1 MRQKVAALIVRLR
14 IPLMILMLI
23 LAVLCGT
30 TIRSVKVNY
39 DLISYLDDDTAAMR
53 GLAIMNSEFSG
64 VSGISVALKNG
75 TEEDAQQTAS
85 WIAALDGVM
94 LANHDA
100 ESGVKEHDGGTYRL
114 IRVIAN
120 ADNSDAVYDA
130 IEAQLADTPHLISG
144 GPKDNRL
151 LQQNIGREMPIVM
164 LISCIIVLAVLL
176 AMSRSWLEPFIF
188 FLIIAVSILLNMGTN
203 WIFPSISF
211 VTFAVAAILQLA
223 LAMDYSIM
231 LINAFERLRAQ
242 GLAPR
247 EAMTQALA
255 DSFMPIASS
264 ALTTVAGM
272 LALVFMSFTIGFD
285 IGVVLAKGIVLS
297 MLTVF
302 LLMPGVLVACS
313 PLLDKTA
320 HKPLHISGKLIT
332 HGARGVVP
340 VLLIVLIVAGTILQ
354 FGNTYTYTVRDM
366 DADSQLVSELFGQNN
381 QIVLLFPT
389 DTTDEGYQR
398 QRDMLTEMQAIAF
411 DSKPIVNSV
420 QAMVTTGAQALEYY
434 DVPKAAQLLGYSE
447 QQVQMV
453 FNQLGVTDNIRA
465 DALIERLIPLA
476 KRFSMLVPKAAME
489 QLNQAE
495 TLLNTANSTFNG
507 AHYARALLSLNLAIS
522 SPYAHD
528 ALQQIETILYK
539 YYGEDGALSGMLVAM
554 DDIAIS
560 FTGDM
565 TRVSLITIGL
575 VFLIV
580 MISFRSLIIP
590 AMLVCLIQGAVYIN
604 MAFSGLVDGSV
615 FFMCYLICVAL
626 QMGATIDYGILL
638 TSHYRRCRS
647 ALPPREAV
655 AQAMQMSLQ
664 TILTSGLALITA
676 GFAVGKIST
685 VFYISSI
692 GTMLARG
699 AVVSV
704 LLILFLL
711 PQLLIWLDR
720 WMIKKILKRRNFL
733 RNRPFNKW
741 RAKKQPAITKR
752 RTLTMTAKI
761 VSILLALLTLISGT
775 AAASFDP
782 EADLQTQH
790 GYILEMLDDGSF
802 LLLNQD
808 NQTVQVNTDEN
819 TVTDLAEPLHAG
831 QYVVV
836 DYDGKLTR
844 SLPAQLYAQHIFGAT
859 LKGIVS
865 AVNEREVTLIE
876 DETQQ
881 EYIVHLPEDVELPT
895 DGEHIAVHFNG
906 VIAMSLPAQLSALAW
921 DVIPSEEMRAE

>member
-895 DGEHIAVHFNG
+895 EGEHIAVHFNG

-921 DVIPSEEMRAE
+921 DVIPDAEMRAE

>member
-64 VSGISVALKNG
+64 VSGMSVALKNG

-100 ESGVKEHDGGTYRL
+100 ETGVKEHDGGTYRL

-285 IGVVLAKGIVLS
+285 IGIVLAKGIVLS

-313 PLLDKTA
+313 PMLDKTA

-332 HGARGVVP
+332 RGARGVVP
-340 VLLIVLIVAGTILQ
+340 ILLIALIVAGTILQ

-398 QRDMLTEMQAIAF
+398 QRDMLAEMQAIAF
-411 DSKPIVNSV
+411 DGAPIVNSV

-465 DALIERLIPLA
+465 DALIERLISLA

-522 SPYAHD
+522 SPYTHD
-528 ALQQIETILYK
+528 AVQQIETILYK

-554 DDIAIS
+554 DDIATS

-580 MISFRSLIIP
+580 MISFRSLVIP

-604 MAFSGLVDGSV
+604 IAFSGLVDGSV

-638 TSHYRRCRS
+638 TSHYRECRS

-733 RNRPFNKW
+733 RNRPFNKC
-741 RAKKQPAITKR
+741 RAKNSPQ
-752 RTLTMTAKI
+752 
-761 VSILLALLTLISGT
+761 
-775 AAASFDP
+775 
-782 EADLQTQH
+782 
-790 GYILEMLDDGSF
+790 
-802 LLLNQD
+802 
-808 NQTVQVNTDEN
+808 
-819 TVTDLAEPLHAG
+819 
-831 QYVVV
+831 
-836 DYDGKLTR
+836 
-844 SLPAQLYAQHIFGAT
+844 
-859 LKGIVS
+859 
-865 AVNEREVTLIE
+865 
-876 DETQQ
+876 
-881 EYIVHLPEDVELPT
+881 
-895 DGEHIAVHFNG
+895 
-906 VIAMSLPAQLSALAW
+906 
-921 DVIPSEEMRAE
+921 

>member
-64 VSGISVALKNG
+64 VSGMSVALKNG

-100 ESGVKEHDGGTYRL
+100 ETGINEHDGGTYRL

-151 LQQNIGREMPIVM
+151 LQQSIGREMPIVM

-285 IGVVLAKGIVLS
+285 IGIVLAKGIVLS

-302 LLMPGVLVACS
+302 LLMPGVLGACS

-332 HGARGVVP
+332 RGARAVVP
-340 VLLIVLIVAGTILQ
+340 ILLIALIVAGTILQ

-398 QRDMLTEMQAIAF
+398 QRDMLAEMQAIAF
-411 DSKPIVNSV
+411 DGAPIVNSV

-434 DVPKAAQLLGYSE
+434 DVPKAARLLGCSE
-447 QQVQMV
+447 QQVQAV
-453 FNQLGVTDNIRA
+453 FNQLGVTGSIRA

-522 SPYAHD
+522 SSYAHD
-528 ALQQIETILYK
+528 AVQQIEAILYK
-539 YYGEDGALSGMLVAM
+539 YYGENGALSGMLVAM
-554 DDIAIS
+554 DDIATS

-580 MISFRSLIIP
+580 MISFRSLVIP

-638 TSHYRRCRS
+638 TSHYRECRS
-647 ALPPREAV
+647 TLPPREAV

-704 LLILFLL
+704 LLILLLL

-733 RNRPFNKW
+733 RSRPFNKC

-895 DGEHIAVHFNG
+895 EGEHIAVHFNG
-906 VIAMSLPAQLSALAW
+906 VIALSLPAQLSALAW
-921 DVIPSEEMRAE
+921 DVIPDAEMRAE

>member
-64 VSGISVALKNG
+64 VSGMSVALKNG

-100 ESGVKEHDGGTYRL
+100 ETGVKEHDGGTYRL

-164 LISCIIVLAVLL
+164 LVSCIIVLAVLL

-264 ALTTVAGM
+264 SLTSVAGM

-285 IGVVLAKGIVLS
+285 IGIVLAKGIVLS

-320 HKPLHISGKLIT
+320 HKPPHISGKLIT
-332 HGARGVVP
+332 RGARGVVP
-340 VLLIVLIVAGTILQ
+340 ILLIALIVAGTILQ

-398 QRDMLTEMQAIAF
+398 QRDMLAEMQAIAF
-411 DSKPIVNSV
+411 DGAPIVNSV

-522 SPYAHD
+522 SSYAHD
-528 ALQQIETILYK
+528 AVQQIETILYK

-554 DDIAIS
+554 DDIATS

-580 MISFRSLIIP
+580 MISFRSLVIP

-638 TSHYRRCRS
+638 TSHYRRCRNT
-647 ALPPREAV
+647 LPPREAV

-720 WMIKKILKRRNFL
+720 WMIKKNS
-733 RNRPFNKW
+733 
-741 RAKKQPAITKR
+741 KKAELSSEP
-752 RTLTMTAKI
+752 
-761 VSILLALLTLISGT
+761 S
-775 AAASFDP
+775 
-782 EADLQTQH
+782 
-790 GYILEMLDDGSF
+790 
-802 LLLNQD
+802 
-808 NQTVQVNTDEN
+808 VQ
-819 TVTDLAEPLHAG
+819 
-831 QYVVV
+831 
-836 DYDGKLTR
+836 
-844 SLPAQLYAQHIFGAT
+844 
-859 LKGIVS
+859 
-865 AVNEREVTLIE
+865 
-876 DETQQ
+876 
-881 EYIVHLPEDVELPT
+881 
-895 DGEHIAVHFNG
+895 
-906 VIAMSLPAQLSALAW
+906 
-921 DVIPSEEMRAE
+921 

>member
-64 VSGISVALKNG
+64 VSGMSVALKNG

-100 ESGVKEHDGGTYRL
+100 ETGVKEHDGDTYRL

-164 LISCIIVLAVLL
+164 LVSCIIVLAVLL

-211 VTFAVAAILQLA
+211 VAFAVAAILQLA

-247 EAMTQALA
+247 AAMTQALA

-285 IGVVLAKGIVLS
+285 IGIVLAKGIVLS

-313 PLLDKTA
+313 PMLDKTT

-332 HGARGVVP
+332 RGARGVVP
-340 VLLIVLIVAGTILQ
+340 ILLIALIVAGTILQ

-366 DADSQLVSELFGQNN
+366 DADSQLISELFGQNN

-398 QRDMLTEMQAIAF
+398 QRDMLAEMQAIAF
-411 DSKPIVNSV
+411 DGAPIVNSV

-465 DALIERLIPLA
+465 DALIERLISLA

-528 ALQQIETILYK
+528 AVQQIETILYK

-554 DDIAIS
+554 DDIATS

-580 MISFRSLIIP
+580 MISFRSLVIP

-733 RNRPFNKW
+733 RNRPFNKC
-741 RAKKQPAITKR
+741 RTKKQPAITKR

-782 EADLQTQH
+782 ETDLQTQH

-819 TVTDLAEPLHAG
+819 TVTDLAEPLHIG

-895 DGEHIAVHFNG
+895 EGEHIAVHFNG
-906 VIAMSLPAQLSALAW
+906 VIALSLPAQLSALAW
-921 DVIPSEEMRAE
+921 DVIPDAEMRAE

>member
-164 LISCIIVLAVLL
+164 LVSCIIVLAVLL

-285 IGVVLAKGIVLS
+285 IGIVLAKGIVLS

-313 PLLDKTA
+313 PMLDKTA

-332 HGARGVVP
+332 RGARGVVP
-340 VLLIVLIVAGTILQ
+340 ILLIALIVAGTILQ

-389 DTTDEGYQR
+389 DTTDKGYQR
-398 QRDMLTEMQAIAF
+398 QRDMLAEMQAIAF
-411 DSKPIVNSV
+411 DGAPIVNSV

-528 ALQQIETILYK
+528 AVQQIETILYK

-554 DDIAIS
+554 DDIATS

-580 MISFRSLIIP
+580 MISFRSLVIP

-638 TSHYRRCRS
+638 TSHYRECRNT
-647 ALPPREAV
+647 LPPREAV
-655 AQAMQMSLQ
+655 AQALQMSLQ

-733 RNRPFNKW
+733 RNRPFNKC
-741 RAKKQPAITKR
+741 RAKNSPQ
-752 RTLTMTAKI
+752 
-761 VSILLALLTLISGT
+761 
-775 AAASFDP
+775 
-782 EADLQTQH
+782 
-790 GYILEMLDDGSF
+790 
-802 LLLNQD
+802 
-808 NQTVQVNTDEN
+808 
-819 TVTDLAEPLHAG
+819 
-831 QYVVV
+831 
-836 DYDGKLTR
+836 
-844 SLPAQLYAQHIFGAT
+844 
-859 LKGIVS
+859 
-865 AVNEREVTLIE
+865 
-876 DETQQ
+876 
-881 EYIVHLPEDVELPT
+881 
-895 DGEHIAVHFNG
+895 
-906 VIAMSLPAQLSALAW
+906 
-921 DVIPSEEMRAE
+921 

>member
-64 VSGISVALKNG
+64 VSGMSVALKNG

-100 ESGVKEHDGGTYRL
+100 ETGVKEHDGGTYRL

-164 LISCIIVLAVLL
+164 LVSCIIVLAVLL

-285 IGVVLAKGIVLS
+285 IGIVLAKGIVLS

-313 PLLDKTA
+313 PMLDKTT

-332 HGARGVVP
+332 RGARGVVP
-340 VLLIVLIVAGTILQ
+340 ILLIALIVAGTILQ
-354 FGNTYTYTVRDM
+354 FGNTYTVRDM

-398 QRDMLTEMQAIAF
+398 QRDMLAEMQAIAF
-411 DSKPIVNSV
+411 DGAPIVNSV

-453 FNQLGVTDNIRA
+453 FNQLGVTDSIRA
-465 DALIERLIPLA
+465 DALIERLISLA

-528 ALQQIETILYK
+528 AVQQIEAILYK

-554 DDIAIS
+554 DDIATS

-580 MISFRSLIIP
+580 MISFRSLVIP

-720 WMIKKILKRRNFL
+720 WMIKKKS
-733 RNRPFNKW
+733 
-741 RAKKQPAITKR
+741 KKAELSSEP
-752 RTLTMTAKI
+752 
-761 VSILLALLTLISGT
+761 S
-775 AAASFDP
+775 
-782 EADLQTQH
+782 
-790 GYILEMLDDGSF
+790 
-802 LLLNQD
+802 
-808 NQTVQVNTDEN
+808 VQ
-819 TVTDLAEPLHAG
+819 
-831 QYVVV
+831 
-836 DYDGKLTR
+836 
-844 SLPAQLYAQHIFGAT
+844 
-859 LKGIVS
+859 
-865 AVNEREVTLIE
+865 
-876 DETQQ
+876 
-881 EYIVHLPEDVELPT
+881 
-895 DGEHIAVHFNG
+895 
-906 VIAMSLPAQLSALAW
+906 
-921 DVIPSEEMRAE
+921 

>member
-64 VSGISVALKNG
+64 VSGMSVALKNG

-100 ESGVKEHDGGTYRL
+100 ETGVKEHDGGTYRL

-285 IGVVLAKGIVLS
+285 IGIVLAKGIVLS

-332 HGARGVVP
+332 RGARGVVP
-340 VLLIVLIVAGTILQ
+340 ILLIALIVAGTILQ

-389 DTTDEGYQR
+389 DTTDKGYQR
-398 QRDMLTEMQAIAF
+398 QRDMLAEMQAIAF
-411 DSKPIVNSV
+411 DGAPIVNSV

-528 ALQQIETILYK
+528 AVQQIETILYK

-554 DDIAIS
+554 DDIATS

-580 MISFRSLIIP
+580 MISFRSLVIP

-638 TSHYRRCRS
+638 TSHYRECRNT
-647 ALPPREAV
+647 LPPREAV
-655 AQAMQMSLQ
+655 AQALQMSLQ

-733 RNRPFNKW
+733 RNRPFNKC
-741 RAKKQPAITKR
+741 RAKNSPQ
-752 RTLTMTAKI
+752 
-761 VSILLALLTLISGT
+761 
-775 AAASFDP
+775 
-782 EADLQTQH
+782 
-790 GYILEMLDDGSF
+790 
-802 LLLNQD
+802 
-808 NQTVQVNTDEN
+808 
-819 TVTDLAEPLHAG
+819 
-831 QYVVV
+831 
-836 DYDGKLTR
+836 
-844 SLPAQLYAQHIFGAT
+844 
-859 LKGIVS
+859 
-865 AVNEREVTLIE
+865 
-876 DETQQ
+876 
-881 EYIVHLPEDVELPT
+881 
-895 DGEHIAVHFNG
+895 
-906 VIAMSLPAQLSALAW
+906 
-921 DVIPSEEMRAE
+921 

>member
-64 VSGISVALKNG
+64 VSGMSVALKNG

-100 ESGVKEHDGGTYRL
+100 ETGVKEHDGDTYRL

-164 LISCIIVLAVLL
+164 LVSCIIVLAVLL

-242 GLAPR
+242 
-247 EAMTQALA
+247 
-255 DSFMPIASS
+255 
-264 ALTTVAGM
+264 
-272 LALVFMSFTIGFD
+272 LVFMSFTIGFD
-285 IGVVLAKGIVLS
+285 IGIVLAKGIVLS

-302 LLMPGVLVACS
+302 LLMPGVLVTCS
-313 PLLDKTA
+313 PMLDKTA

-332 HGARGVVP
+332 SGARGVVP
-340 VLLIVLIVAGTILQ
+340 ILLIALIVAGTILQ

-398 QRDMLTEMQAIAF
+398 QRDMLAEMQAIAF
-411 DSKPIVNSV
+411 DGAPIVNSV

-528 ALQQIETILYK
+528 AVQQIEAILYK

-554 DDIAIS
+554 DDIATS

-604 MAFSGLVDGSV
+604 MASSGLVDGSV

-720 WMIKKILKRRNFL
+720 WMIKKNS
-733 RNRPFNKW
+733 
-741 RAKKQPAITKR
+741 KKAELFSEP
-752 RTLTMTAKI
+752 
-761 VSILLALLTLISGT
+761 S
-775 AAASFDP
+775 
-782 EADLQTQH
+782 
-790 GYILEMLDDGSF
+790 
-802 LLLNQD
+802 
-808 NQTVQVNTDEN
+808 VQ
-819 TVTDLAEPLHAG
+819 
-831 QYVVV
+831 
-836 DYDGKLTR
+836 
-844 SLPAQLYAQHIFGAT
+844 
-859 LKGIVS
+859 
-865 AVNEREVTLIE
+865 
-876 DETQQ
+876 
-881 EYIVHLPEDVELPT
+881 
-895 DGEHIAVHFNG
+895 
-906 VIAMSLPAQLSALAW
+906 
-921 DVIPSEEMRAE
+921 

>member
-64 VSGISVALKNG
+64 VSGMSVALKNG

-100 ESGVKEHDGGTYRL
+100 ETGVKEHDGDTYRL

-164 LISCIIVLAVLL
+164 LVSCIIVLAVLL

-285 IGVVLAKGIVLS
+285 IGIVLAKGIVLS

-313 PLLDKTA
+313 PMLDKTT

-332 HGARGVVP
+332 RGARGVVP
-340 VLLIVLIVAGTILQ
+340 ILLIALIVAGTILQ

-398 QRDMLTEMQAIAF
+398 QRDMLAEMQAIAF
-411 DSKPIVNSV
+411 DGAPIVNSV

-453 FNQLGVTDNIRA
+453 FNQLGVTDSIRA
-465 DALIERLIPLA
+465 DALIERLISLA

-528 ALQQIETILYK
+528 AVQQIEAILYK

-554 DDIAIS
+554 DDIATS

-565 TRVSLITIGL
+565 ARVSLITIGL

-580 MISFRSLIIP
+580 MISFRSLVIP

-733 RNRPFNKW
+733 RNRPFNKC

-782 EADLQTQH
+782 ETDLQTQH

-895 DGEHIAVHFNG
+895 EGEHIAVHFNG
-906 VIAMSLPAQLSALAW
+906 VIALSLPAQLSALAW
-921 DVIPSEEMRAE
+921 DVIPDAEMRAE

>member
-64 VSGISVALKNG
+64 VSGMSVALKNG

-100 ESGVKEHDGGTYRL
+100 ETGVKEHDGDTYRL

-164 LISCIIVLAVLL
+164 LVSCIIVLAVLL

-285 IGVVLAKGIVLS
+285 IGIVLAKGIVLS

-313 PLLDKTA
+313 PMLDKTT

-332 HGARGVVP
+332 RGARGVVP
-340 VLLIVLIVAGTILQ
+340 ILLIALIVAGTILQ

-398 QRDMLTEMQAIAF
+398 QRDMLAEMQAIAF
-411 DSKPIVNSV
+411 DGAPIVNSV

-453 FNQLGVTDNIRA
+453 FNQLGVTDSIRA
-465 DALIERLIPLA
+465 DALIERLISLA

-522 SPYAHD
+522 SPHAHD
-528 ALQQIETILYK
+528 AVQQIETILYK

-554 DDIAIS
+554 DDIATS

-565 TRVSLITIGL
+565 ARVSLITIGL

-580 MISFRSLIIP
+580 MISFRSLVIP

-733 RNRPFNKW
+733 RNRPFNKC

-782 EADLQTQH
+782 ETDLQTQH

-895 DGEHIAVHFNG
+895 EGEHIAVHFNG
-906 VIAMSLPAQLSALAW
+906 VIALSLPAQLSALAW
-921 DVIPSEEMRAE
+921 DVIPDAEMRAE

>member
-64 VSGISVALKNG
+64 VSGMSVALKNG

-100 ESGVKEHDGGTYRL
+100 ETGVKEHDGDTYRL

-164 LISCIIVLAVLL
+164 LVSCIIVLAVLL

-285 IGVVLAKGIVLS
+285 IGIVLAKGIVLS

-332 HGARGVVP
+332 RGARGVVP
-340 VLLIVLIVAGTILQ
+340 ILLIALIVAGTILQ

-398 QRDMLTEMQAIAF
+398 QRDMLAEMQAIAF
-411 DSKPIVNSV
+411 DGAPIVNSV

-465 DALIERLIPLA
+465 DALIERLISLA

-528 ALQQIETILYK
+528 AVQQIETILYK

-554 DDIAIS
+554 DDIATS

-565 TRVSLITIGL
+565 ARVSLITIGL

-580 MISFRSLIIP
+580 MISFRSLVIP

-733 RNRPFNKW
+733 RNRPFNKC

-782 EADLQTQH
+782 ETDLQTQH

-895 DGEHIAVHFNG
+895 EGEHIAVHFNG
-906 VIAMSLPAQLSALAW
+906 VIALSLPAQLSALAW
-921 DVIPSEEMRAE
+921 DVIPDAEMRAE

>member
-1 MRQKVAALIVRLR
+1 MRQKVATLIVRLR

-64 VSGISVALKNG
+64 VSGMSVALKNG

-100 ESGVKEHDGGTYRL
+100 ETGVKEHDGGTYRL

-164 LISCIIVLAVLL
+164 LVSCIIVLAVLL

-285 IGVVLAKGIVLS
+285 IGIVLAKGIVLS

-332 HGARGVVP
+332 RGARGVVP
-340 VLLIVLIVAGTILQ
+340 ILLIALIVAGTILQ

-398 QRDMLTEMQAIAF
+398 QRDMLAEMQAIAF
-411 DSKPIVNSV
+411 DGAPIVNSV

-447 QQVQMV
+447 QQVQML

-522 SPYAHD
+522 SSYAHD
-528 ALQQIETILYK
+528 AVQQIEAILYK
-539 YYGEDGALSGMLVAM
+539 YYGENGALSGMLVAM
-554 DDIAIS
+554 DDIATS

-580 MISFRSLIIP
+580 MISFRSLVIP

-638 TSHYRRCRS
+638 TSHYRECRS
-647 ALPPREAV
+647 TLPPREAV

-704 LLILFLL
+704 LLILLLL

-733 RNRPFNKW
+733 RSRPFNKC

-895 DGEHIAVHFNG
+895 EGEHIAVHFNG
-906 VIAMSLPAQLSALAW
+906 VIALSLPAQLSALAW
-921 DVIPSEEMRAE
+921 DVIPDAEMRAE

>member
-64 VSGISVALKNG
+64 VSGMSVALKNG

-100 ESGVKEHDGGTYRL
+100 ETGVKEHDGGTYRL

-285 IGVVLAKGIVLS
+285 IGIVLAKGIVLS

-313 PLLDKTA
+313 PMLDKTA

-332 HGARGVVP
+332 RGARGVVP
-340 VLLIVLIVAGTILQ
+340 ILLIALIVAGTILQ

-398 QRDMLTEMQAIAF
+398 QRDMLAEMQAIAF
-411 DSKPIVNSV
+411 DGAPIVNSV

-465 DALIERLIPLA
+465 DALIERLISLA

-522 SPYAHD
+522 SPYTHD
-528 ALQQIETILYK
+528 AVQQIETILYK

-554 DDIAIS
+554 DDIATS

-580 MISFRSLIIP
+580 MISFRSLVIP

-604 MAFSGLVDGSV
+604 IAFSGLVDGSV

-638 TSHYRRCRS
+638 TSHYRECRNT
-647 ALPPREAV
+647 LPPREAV

-733 RNRPFNKW
+733 RNRPFNKC
-741 RAKKQPAITKR
+741 RAKNN
-752 RTLTMTAKI
+752 
-761 VSILLALLTLISGT
+761 
-775 AAASFDP
+775 
-782 EADLQTQH
+782 LQ
-790 GYILEMLDDGSF
+790 
-802 LLLNQD
+802 
-808 NQTVQVNTDEN
+808 
-819 TVTDLAEPLHAG
+819 
-831 QYVVV
+831 
-836 DYDGKLTR
+836 
-844 SLPAQLYAQHIFGAT
+844 
-859 LKGIVS
+859 
-865 AVNEREVTLIE
+865 
-876 DETQQ
+876 
-881 EYIVHLPEDVELPT
+881 
-895 DGEHIAVHFNG
+895 
-906 VIAMSLPAQLSALAW
+906 
-921 DVIPSEEMRAE
+921 

>member
-64 VSGISVALKNG
+64 VSGMSVALKNG

-100 ESGVKEHDGGTYRL
+100 ETGVKEHDGGTYRL

-638 TSHYRRCRS
+638 TNHYRRCRS

-733 RNRPFNKW
+733 RNRPFNKC

-782 EADLQTQH
+782 ETDLQTQH

-819 TVTDLAEPLHAG
+819 TVTDLAEPLHIG

-906 VIAMSLPAQLSALAW
+906 VIALSLPAQLSALAW

>member
-64 VSGISVALKNG
+64 VSGMSVALKNG

-100 ESGVKEHDGGTYRL
+100 ETGVKEHDGGTYRL

-164 LISCIIVLAVLL
+164 LVSCIIVLAVLL

-264 ALTTVAGM
+264 SLTSVAGM

-285 IGVVLAKGIVLS
+285 IGIVLAKGIVLS

-313 PLLDKTA
+313 PLLDKT
-320 HKPLHISGKLIT
+320 PHISGKLIT
-332 HGARGVVP
+332 RGARGVVP
-340 VLLIVLIVAGTILQ
+340 ILLIALIVAGTILQ

-398 QRDMLTEMQAIAF
+398 QRDMLAEMQAIAF
-411 DSKPIVNSV
+411 DGAPIVNSV

-522 SPYAHD
+522 SSYAHD
-528 ALQQIETILYK
+528 AVQQIETILYK

-554 DDIAIS
+554 DDIATS

-638 TSHYRRCRS
+638 TSHYRRCRNT
-647 ALPPREAV
+647 LPPREAV

-733 RNRPFNKW
+733 RNRPFNKC
-741 RAKKQPAITKR
+741 RAKNNPQ
-752 RTLTMTAKI
+752 
-761 VSILLALLTLISGT
+761 
-775 AAASFDP
+775 
-782 EADLQTQH
+782 
-790 GYILEMLDDGSF
+790 
-802 LLLNQD
+802 
-808 NQTVQVNTDEN
+808 
-819 TVTDLAEPLHAG
+819 
-831 QYVVV
+831 
-836 DYDGKLTR
+836 
-844 SLPAQLYAQHIFGAT
+844 
-859 LKGIVS
+859 
-865 AVNEREVTLIE
+865 
-876 DETQQ
+876 
-881 EYIVHLPEDVELPT
+881 
-895 DGEHIAVHFNG
+895 
-906 VIAMSLPAQLSALAW
+906 
-921 DVIPSEEMRAE
+921 

>member
-1 MRQKVAALIVRLR
+1 MRQKVATLIVRLR

-53 GLAIMNSEFSG
+53 GLAIMSSEFSG
-64 VSGISVALKNG
+64 VSGMSVALKNS

-85 WIAALDGVM
+85 WIATLDGVM

-100 ESGVKEHDGGTYRL
+100 ETGVKEHDGGTYRL

-164 LISCIIVLAVLL
+164 LVSCIIVLAVLL

-285 IGVVLAKGIVLS
+285 IGIVLAKGIVLS

-313 PLLDKTA
+313 PMLDKTT

-332 HGARGVVP
+332 RGARGVVP
-340 VLLIVLIVAGTILQ
+340 ILLIALIVAGTILQ

-398 QRDMLTEMQAIAF
+398 QRDMLAEMQAIAF
-411 DSKPIVNSV
+411 DGAPIVNSV

-453 FNQLGVTDNIRA
+453 FNQLGVTDSIRA

-528 ALQQIETILYK
+528 AVQQIEAILYK

-554 DDIAIS
+554 DDIATS

-580 MISFRSLIIP
+580 MISFRSLVIP

-733 RNRPFNKW
+733 RNRPFNKC
-741 RAKKQPAITKR
+741 RTKKQPAITKR

-782 EADLQTQH
+782 ETDLQTQH

-819 TVTDLAEPLHAG
+819 TVTDLAEPLHIG

-895 DGEHIAVHFNG
+895 EGEHIAVHFNG
-906 VIAMSLPAQLSALAW
+906 VIALSLPAQLSALAW
-921 DVIPSEEMRAE
+921 DVIPDAEMRAE

>member
-64 VSGISVALKNG
+64 VSGMSVALKNG

-100 ESGVKEHDGGTYRL
+100 ETGVKEHDGDTYRL

-120 ADNSDAVYDA
+120 ADNSDAVYDV

-164 LISCIIVLAVLL
+164 LVSCIIVLAVLL

-285 IGVVLAKGIVLS
+285 IGIVLAKGIVLS

-313 PLLDKTA
+313 PMLDKTT

-332 HGARGVVP
+332 RGARGVVP
-340 VLLIVLIVAGTILQ
+340 ILLIALIVAGTILQ

-389 DTTDEGYQR
+389 DTTDKGYQR
-398 QRDMLTEMQAIAF
+398 QRDMLAEMQAIAF
-411 DSKPIVNSV
+411 DGAPIVNSV

-528 ALQQIETILYK
+528 AVQQIETILYK

-554 DDIAIS
+554 DDIATS

-638 TSHYRRCRS
+638 TSHYRECRNT
-647 ALPPREAV
+647 LPPREAV

-720 WMIKKILKRRNFL
+720 WMIKKNS
-733 RNRPFNKW
+733 
-741 RAKKQPAITKR
+741 KKAELSSEP
-752 RTLTMTAKI
+752 
-761 VSILLALLTLISGT
+761 S
-775 AAASFDP
+775 
-782 EADLQTQH
+782 
-790 GYILEMLDDGSF
+790 
-802 LLLNQD
+802 
-808 NQTVQVNTDEN
+808 VQ
-819 TVTDLAEPLHAG
+819 
-831 QYVVV
+831 
-836 DYDGKLTR
+836 
-844 SLPAQLYAQHIFGAT
+844 
-859 LKGIVS
+859 
-865 AVNEREVTLIE
+865 
-876 DETQQ
+876 
-881 EYIVHLPEDVELPT
+881 
-895 DGEHIAVHFNG
+895 
-906 VIAMSLPAQLSALAW
+906 
-921 DVIPSEEMRAE
+921 

>member
-1 MRQKVAALIVRLR
+1 MFYSRVYISSKHQYLRRNNGKVFIFHRFYAIMKCIFDERETFRMRQKAAALIVRLR
-14 IPLMILMLI
+14 IPLMILMPI

-64 VSGISVALKNG
+64 VSGMSVALKNG
-75 TEEDAQQTAS
+75 SEEDAQQTAS
-85 WIAALDGVM
+85 SIAALDGVM

-100 ESGVKEHDGGTYRL
+100 GTGVKEHDGDTYRL

-120 ADNSDAVYDA
+120 EDSSDAVYDA

-164 LISCIIVLAVLL
+164 LVSCVIVLAVLL

-302 LLMPGVLVACS
+302 LLMPSVLVACS

-320 HKPLHISGKLIT
+320 HKPLHISGRLIT
-332 HGARGVVP
+332 RGARGVVP
-340 VLLIVLIVAGTILQ
+340 VLLIALIVAGTILQ

-398 QRDMLTEMQAIAF
+398 QRDMLAEMQAIAF
-411 DSKPIVNSV
+411 DGKPIVNSV

-434 DVPKAAQLLGYSE
+434 DVPKAARLLGYSE

-453 FNQLGVTDNIRA
+453 FNQLGVTDSIRA

-528 ALQQIETILYK
+528 AVQQIETILHK
-539 YYGEDGALSGMLVAM
+539 YYGQDGALSGMLVAM
-554 DDIAIS
+554 DDIATS

-580 MISFRSLIIP
+580 MISFRSLVIP

-638 TSHYRRCRS
+638 TSHYRECRS
-647 ALPPREAV
+647 TLPPREAV

-720 WMIKKILKRRNFL
+720 WIVKKNS
-733 RNRPFNKW
+733 
-741 RAKKQPAITKR
+741 KKAELSP
-752 RTLTMTAKI
+752 
-761 VSILLALLTLISGT
+761 
-775 AAASFDP
+775 DP
-782 EADLQTQH
+782 
-790 GYILEMLDDGSF
+790 S
-802 LLLNQD
+802 
-808 NQTVQVNTDEN
+808 VQ
-819 TVTDLAEPLHAG
+819 
-831 QYVVV
+831 
-836 DYDGKLTR
+836 
-844 SLPAQLYAQHIFGAT
+844 
-859 LKGIVS
+859 
-865 AVNEREVTLIE
+865 
-876 DETQQ
+876 
-881 EYIVHLPEDVELPT
+881 
-895 DGEHIAVHFNG
+895 
-906 VIAMSLPAQLSALAW
+906 
-921 DVIPSEEMRAE
+921 

>member
-64 VSGISVALKNG
+64 VSGMSVALKNG

-100 ESGVKEHDGGTYRL
+100 ETGVKEHDGGTYRL

-164 LISCIIVLAVLL
+164 LVSCIIVLAVLL

-285 IGVVLAKGIVLS
+285 IGIVLAKGIVLS

-320 HKPLHISGKLIT
+320 HKPLHISGTLIT
-332 HGARGVVP
+332 RGARGVVP
-340 VLLIVLIVAGTILQ
+340 ILLIALIVAGTILQ

-398 QRDMLTEMQAIAF
+398 QRDMLAEMQAIAF
-411 DSKPIVNSV
+411 DGAPIVNSV

-465 DALIERLIPLA
+465 DALIERLISLA

-528 ALQQIETILYK
+528 AVQQIETILYK

-554 DDIAIS
+554 DDIATS

-580 MISFRSLIIP
+580 MISFRSLVIP

-647 ALPPREAV
+647 ALPPHEAV

-733 RNRPFNKW
+733 RNRPFNKC
-741 RAKKQPAITKR
+741 RAKNNPQ
-752 RTLTMTAKI
+752 
-761 VSILLALLTLISGT
+761 
-775 AAASFDP
+775 
-782 EADLQTQH
+782 
-790 GYILEMLDDGSF
+790 
-802 LLLNQD
+802 
-808 NQTVQVNTDEN
+808 
-819 TVTDLAEPLHAG
+819 
-831 QYVVV
+831 
-836 DYDGKLTR
+836 
-844 SLPAQLYAQHIFGAT
+844 
-859 LKGIVS
+859 
-865 AVNEREVTLIE
+865 
-876 DETQQ
+876 
-881 EYIVHLPEDVELPT
+881 
-895 DGEHIAVHFNG
+895 
-906 VIAMSLPAQLSALAW
+906 
-921 DVIPSEEMRAE
+921 

>member
-64 VSGISVALKNG
+64 VSGMSVALKNG

-100 ESGVKEHDGGTYRL
+100 ETGVKEHDGDTYRL

-120 ADNSDAVYDA
+120 ADNSDAVYDV

-151 LQQNIGREMPIVM
+151 LQQNIGHEMPIVM
-164 LISCIIVLAVLL
+164 LVSCIIVLAVLL

-285 IGVVLAKGIVLS
+285 IGIVLAKGIVLS

-313 PLLDKTA
+313 PMLDKTT

-332 HGARGVVP
+332 RGARGVVP
-340 VLLIVLIVAGTILQ
+340 ILLIALIVAGTILQ

-389 DTTDEGYQR
+389 DTTDKGYQR
-398 QRDMLTEMQAIAF
+398 QRDMLAEMQAIAF
-411 DSKPIVNSV
+411 DGAPIVNSV

-522 SPYAHD
+522 SPHAHD
-528 ALQQIETILYK
+528 AVQQIETILYK

-554 DDIAIS
+554 DDIATS

-580 MISFRSLIIP
+580 MISFRSLVIP

-720 WMIKKILKRRNFL
+720 WMIKKNS
-733 RNRPFNKW
+733 
-741 RAKKQPAITKR
+741 KKAELSSEP
-752 RTLTMTAKI
+752 
-761 VSILLALLTLISGT
+761 S
-775 AAASFDP
+775 
-782 EADLQTQH
+782 
-790 GYILEMLDDGSF
+790 
-802 LLLNQD
+802 
-808 NQTVQVNTDEN
+808 VQ
-819 TVTDLAEPLHAG
+819 
-831 QYVVV
+831 
-836 DYDGKLTR
+836 
-844 SLPAQLYAQHIFGAT
+844 
-859 LKGIVS
+859 
-865 AVNEREVTLIE
+865 
-876 DETQQ
+876 
-881 EYIVHLPEDVELPT
+881 
-895 DGEHIAVHFNG
+895 
-906 VIAMSLPAQLSALAW
+906 
-921 DVIPSEEMRAE
+921 

>member
-1 MRQKVAALIVRLR
+1 
-14 IPLMILMLI
+14 
-23 LAVLCGT
+23 
-30 TIRSVKVNY
+30 
-39 DLISYLDDDTAAMR
+39 
-53 GLAIMNSEFSG
+53 
-64 VSGISVALKNG
+64 
-75 TEEDAQQTAS
+75 
-85 WIAALDGVM
+85 
-94 LANHDA
+94 
-100 ESGVKEHDGGTYRL
+100 
-114 IRVIAN
+114 
-120 ADNSDAVYDA
+120 
-130 IEAQLADTPHLISG
+130 
-144 GPKDNRL
+144 
-151 LQQNIGREMPIVM
+151 
-164 LISCIIVLAVLL
+164 
-176 AMSRSWLEPFIF
+176 
-188 FLIIAVSILLNMGTN
+188 MGTN

-264 ALTTVAGM
+264 ALTSVAGM

-285 IGVVLAKGIVLS
+285 IGIVLAKGIVLS

-320 HKPLHISGKLIT
+320 HKPPHISGKLIT
-332 HGARGVVP
+332 RGARGVVP
-340 VLLIVLIVAGTILQ
+340 ILLIALIVAGTILQ
-354 FGNTYTYTVRDM
+354 FGNTYTYTVLDM

-398 QRDMLTEMQAIAF
+398 QRDMLAEMQAIAF
-411 DSKPIVNSV
+411 DGAPIVNSV

-522 SPYAHD
+522 SSYAHD
-528 ALQQIETILYK
+528 AVQQIETILYK

-554 DDIAIS
+554 DDIATS

-580 MISFRSLIIP
+580 MISFRSLVIP

-638 TSHYRRCRS
+638 TSHYRRCRNT
-647 ALPPREAV
+647 LPPREAV

-720 WMIKKILKRRNFL
+720 WMIKKNS
-733 RNRPFNKW
+733 
-741 RAKKQPAITKR
+741 KKAELSSEP
-752 RTLTMTAKI
+752 
-761 VSILLALLTLISGT
+761 S
-775 AAASFDP
+775 
-782 EADLQTQH
+782 
-790 GYILEMLDDGSF
+790 
-802 LLLNQD
+802 
-808 NQTVQVNTDEN
+808 VQ
-819 TVTDLAEPLHAG
+819 
-831 QYVVV
+831 
-836 DYDGKLTR
+836 
-844 SLPAQLYAQHIFGAT
+844 
-859 LKGIVS
+859 
-865 AVNEREVTLIE
+865 
-876 DETQQ
+876 
-881 EYIVHLPEDVELPT
+881 
-895 DGEHIAVHFNG
+895 
-906 VIAMSLPAQLSALAW
+906 
-921 DVIPSEEMRAE
+921 

>member
-64 VSGISVALKNG
+64 VSGMSVALKNG

-100 ESGVKEHDGGTYRL
+100 ETGVKEHDGSTYRL

-164 LISCIIVLAVLL
+164 LVSCIIVLAVLL

-188 FLIIAVSILLNMGTN
+188 FLIIAISILLNMGTN

-285 IGVVLAKGIVLS
+285 IGIVLAKGIVLS

-302 LLMPGVLVACS
+302 LLMPGVLVSCS
-313 PLLDKTA
+313 PMLDKTT

-332 HGARGVVP
+332 RGARGVVP
-340 VLLIVLIVAGTILQ
+340 ILLIALIVAGTILQ

-389 DTTDEGYQR
+389 DTTDKGYQR
-398 QRDMLTEMQAIAF
+398 QRDMLAEMQAIAF
-411 DSKPIVNSV
+411 DGAPIVSSV

-465 DALIERLIPLA
+465 DALIERLISLA

-528 ALQQIETILYK
+528 AVQQIEAILYK

-554 DDIAIS
+554 DDIATS

-733 RNRPFNKW
+733 RNRPFNKC
-741 RAKKQPAITKR
+741 RAKNSPQ
-752 RTLTMTAKI
+752 
-761 VSILLALLTLISGT
+761 
-775 AAASFDP
+775 
-782 EADLQTQH
+782 
-790 GYILEMLDDGSF
+790 
-802 LLLNQD
+802 
-808 NQTVQVNTDEN
+808 
-819 TVTDLAEPLHAG
+819 
-831 QYVVV
+831 
-836 DYDGKLTR
+836 
-844 SLPAQLYAQHIFGAT
+844 
-859 LKGIVS
+859 
-865 AVNEREVTLIE
+865 
-876 DETQQ
+876 
-881 EYIVHLPEDVELPT
+881 
-895 DGEHIAVHFNG
+895 
-906 VIAMSLPAQLSALAW
+906 
-921 DVIPSEEMRAE
+921 

>member
-1 MRQKVAALIVRLR
+1 MRQKVATLIVRLR

-53 GLAIMNSEFSG
+53 GLAIMSSEFSG
-64 VSGISVALKNG
+64 VSGMSVALKNG

-100 ESGVKEHDGGTYRL
+100 ETGVKEHDGGTYRL

-164 LISCIIVLAVLL
+164 LVSCIIVLAVLL

-285 IGVVLAKGIVLS
+285 IGIVLAKGIVLS

-302 LLMPGVLVACS
+302 LLMPGVLVTCS
-313 PLLDKTA
+313 PLLDKAA
-320 HKPLHISGKLIT
+320 HNPLHISGKLIT
-332 HGARGVVP
+332 RGARGVVP
-340 VLLIVLIVAGTILQ
+340 ILLIALIVAGTILQ

-398 QRDMLTEMQAIAF
+398 QRDMLAEMQAIAF
-411 DSKPIVNSV
+411 DGAPIVNSV

-453 FNQLGVTDNIRA
+453 FNQLGVTDSIRA

-528 ALQQIETILYK
+528 AVQQIETILYK

-554 DDIAIS
+554 DDIATS

-580 MISFRSLIIP
+580 MISFRSLVIP

-720 WMIKKILKRRNFL
+720 WMIKKNS
-733 RNRPFNKW
+733 
-741 RAKKQPAITKR
+741 KKAELSSEP
-752 RTLTMTAKI
+752 
-761 VSILLALLTLISGT
+761 S
-775 AAASFDP
+775 
-782 EADLQTQH
+782 
-790 GYILEMLDDGSF
+790 
-802 LLLNQD
+802 
-808 NQTVQVNTDEN
+808 VQ
-819 TVTDLAEPLHAG
+819 
-831 QYVVV
+831 
-836 DYDGKLTR
+836 
-844 SLPAQLYAQHIFGAT
+844 
-859 LKGIVS
+859 
-865 AVNEREVTLIE
+865 
-876 DETQQ
+876 
-881 EYIVHLPEDVELPT
+881 
-895 DGEHIAVHFNG
+895 
-906 VIAMSLPAQLSALAW
+906 
-921 DVIPSEEMRAE
+921 

>member
-1 MRQKVAALIVRLR
+1 M
-14 IPLMILMLI
+14 
-23 LAVLCGT
+23 
-30 TIRSVKVNY
+30 
-39 DLISYLDDDTAAMR
+39 
-53 GLAIMNSEFSG
+53 
-64 VSGISVALKNG
+64 
-75 TEEDAQQTAS
+75 
-85 WIAALDGVM
+85 
-94 LANHDA
+94 
-100 ESGVKEHDGGTYRL
+100 
-114 IRVIAN
+114 
-120 ADNSDAVYDA
+120 
-130 IEAQLADTPHLISG
+130 
-144 GPKDNRL
+144 
-151 LQQNIGREMPIVM
+151 
-164 LISCIIVLAVLL
+164 
-176 AMSRSWLEPFIF
+176 
-188 FLIIAVSILLNMGTN
+188 
-203 WIFPSISF
+203 
-211 VTFAVAAILQLA
+211 
-223 LAMDYSIM
+223 
-231 LINAFERLRAQ
+231 
-242 GLAPR
+242 
-247 EAMTQALA
+247 
-255 DSFMPIASS
+255 
-264 ALTTVAGM
+264 
-272 LALVFMSFTIGFD
+272 
-285 IGVVLAKGIVLS
+285 
-297 MLTVF
+297 
-302 LLMPGVLVACS
+302 
-313 PLLDKTA
+313 
-320 HKPLHISGKLIT
+320 
-332 HGARGVVP
+332 
-340 VLLIVLIVAGTILQ
+340 
-354 FGNTYTYTVRDM
+354 
-366 DADSQLVSELFGQNN
+366 
-381 QIVLLFPT
+381 LLFPT

-528 ALQQIETILYK
+528 VVQQIEAILYK

-554 DDIAIS
+554 DDIATS

-580 MISFRSLIIP
+580 MISFRSLVIP

-638 TSHYRRCRS
+638 TSHYRECRNT
-647 ALPPREAV
+647 LPPREAV

-720 WMIKKILKRRNFL
+720 WMIKKNS
-733 RNRPFNKW
+733 
-741 RAKKQPAITKR
+741 KKAELSSEP
-752 RTLTMTAKI
+752 
-761 VSILLALLTLISGT
+761 S
-775 AAASFDP
+775 
-782 EADLQTQH
+782 
-790 GYILEMLDDGSF
+790 
-802 LLLNQD
+802 
-808 NQTVQVNTDEN
+808 VQ
-819 TVTDLAEPLHAG
+819 
-831 QYVVV
+831 
-836 DYDGKLTR
+836 
-844 SLPAQLYAQHIFGAT
+844 
-859 LKGIVS
+859 
-865 AVNEREVTLIE
+865 
-876 DETQQ
+876 
-881 EYIVHLPEDVELPT
+881 
-895 DGEHIAVHFNG
+895 
-906 VIAMSLPAQLSALAW
+906 
-921 DVIPSEEMRAE
+921 

>member
-64 VSGISVALKNG
+64 VSGMSVALKNG

-100 ESGVKEHDGGTYRL
+100 ETGVKEHDGGTYRL

-120 ADNSDAVYDA
+120 ADNSEAVYDA

-164 LISCIIVLAVLL
+164 LVSCIIVLAVLL

-264 ALTTVAGM
+264 ALTSVAGM

-285 IGVVLAKGIVLS
+285 IGIVLAKGIVLS

-320 HKPLHISGKLIT
+320 HKPPHISGKLIT
-332 HGARGVVP
+332 RGARGVVP
-340 VLLIVLIVAGTILQ
+340 ILLIALIVAGTILQ

-398 QRDMLTEMQAIAF
+398 QRDMLAEMQAIAF
-411 DSKPIVNSV
+411 DGAPIVNSV

-465 DALIERLIPLA
+465 DALIERLISLA

-528 ALQQIETILYK
+528 AVQQIEAILYK

-554 DDIAIS
+554 DDIATS

-638 TSHYRRCRS
+638 TSHYRRCRNT
-647 ALPPREAV
+647 LPPREAV

-733 RNRPFNKW
+733 RNRPFNKC
-741 RAKKQPAITKR
+741 RAKNNPQ
-752 RTLTMTAKI
+752 
-761 VSILLALLTLISGT
+761 
-775 AAASFDP
+775 
-782 EADLQTQH
+782 
-790 GYILEMLDDGSF
+790 
-802 LLLNQD
+802 
-808 NQTVQVNTDEN
+808 
-819 TVTDLAEPLHAG
+819 
-831 QYVVV
+831 
-836 DYDGKLTR
+836 
-844 SLPAQLYAQHIFGAT
+844 
-859 LKGIVS
+859 
-865 AVNEREVTLIE
+865 
-876 DETQQ
+876 
-881 EYIVHLPEDVELPT
+881 
-895 DGEHIAVHFNG
+895 
-906 VIAMSLPAQLSALAW
+906 
-921 DVIPSEEMRAE
+921 

>member
-64 VSGISVALKNG
+64 VSGMSVALKNG

-100 ESGVKEHDGGTYRL
+100 ETGVKEHDGGTYRL

-164 LISCIIVLAVLL
+164 LVSCIIVLAVLL

-264 ALTTVAGM
+264 ALTSVAGM

-285 IGVVLAKGIVLS
+285 IGIVLAKGIVLS

-320 HKPLHISGKLIT
+320 HKPPHISGKLIT
-332 HGARGVVP
+332 RGARGVVP
-340 VLLIVLIVAGTILQ
+340 ILLIALIVAGTILQ

-398 QRDMLTEMQAIAF
+398 QRDMLAEMQAIAF
-411 DSKPIVNSV
+411 DGAPIVNSV

-434 DVPKAAQLLGYSE
+434 DVPKAAQLLGHSE

-465 DALIERLIPLA
+465 DALIERLISLA

-528 ALQQIETILYK
+528 AVQQIEAILYK

-554 DDIAIS
+554 DDIATS

-638 TSHYRRCRS
+638 TSHYRRCRNT
-647 ALPPREAV
+647 LPPREAV

-733 RNRPFNKW
+733 RNRPFNKC
-741 RAKKQPAITKR
+741 RAKNNPQ
-752 RTLTMTAKI
+752 
-761 VSILLALLTLISGT
+761 
-775 AAASFDP
+775 
-782 EADLQTQH
+782 
-790 GYILEMLDDGSF
+790 
-802 LLLNQD
+802 
-808 NQTVQVNTDEN
+808 
-819 TVTDLAEPLHAG
+819 
-831 QYVVV
+831 
-836 DYDGKLTR
+836 
-844 SLPAQLYAQHIFGAT
+844 
-859 LKGIVS
+859 
-865 AVNEREVTLIE
+865 
-876 DETQQ
+876 
-881 EYIVHLPEDVELPT
+881 
-895 DGEHIAVHFNG
+895 
-906 VIAMSLPAQLSALAW
+906 
-921 DVIPSEEMRAE
+921 

>member
-1 MRQKVAALIVRLR
+1 
-14 IPLMILMLI
+14 
-23 LAVLCGT
+23 
-30 TIRSVKVNY
+30 
-39 DLISYLDDDTAAMR
+39 
-53 GLAIMNSEFSG
+53 
-64 VSGISVALKNG
+64 
-75 TEEDAQQTAS
+75 
-85 WIAALDGVM
+85 
-94 LANHDA
+94 
-100 ESGVKEHDGGTYRL
+100 
-114 IRVIAN
+114 
-120 ADNSDAVYDA
+120 
-130 IEAQLADTPHLISG
+130 
-144 GPKDNRL
+144 
-151 LQQNIGREMPIVM
+151 
-164 LISCIIVLAVLL
+164 
-176 AMSRSWLEPFIF
+176 
-188 FLIIAVSILLNMGTN
+188 
-203 WIFPSISF
+203 
-211 VTFAVAAILQLA
+211 
-223 LAMDYSIM
+223 M
-231 LINAFERLRAQ
+231 LINAFESLRAQ

-264 ALTTVAGM
+264 ALTSVAGM

-285 IGVVLAKGIVLS
+285 IGIVLAKGIVLS

-320 HKPLHISGKLIT
+320 HKPPHISGKLIT
-332 HGARGVVP
+332 RGARGVVP
-340 VLLIVLIVAGTILQ
+340 ILLIALIVAGTILQ

-398 QRDMLTEMQAIAF
+398 QRDMLAEMQAIAF
-411 DSKPIVNSV
+411 DGAPIVNSV

-465 DALIERLIPLA
+465 DALIERLISLA

-528 ALQQIETILYK
+528 AVQQIEAILYK

-554 DDIAIS
+554 DDIATS

-638 TSHYRRCRS
+638 TSHYRRCRNT
-647 ALPPREAV
+647 LPPREAV

-720 WMIKKILKRRNFL
+720 WMIKKNS
-733 RNRPFNKW
+733 
-741 RAKKQPAITKR
+741 KKAELSSEP
-752 RTLTMTAKI
+752 
-761 VSILLALLTLISGT
+761 S
-775 AAASFDP
+775 
-782 EADLQTQH
+782 
-790 GYILEMLDDGSF
+790 
-802 LLLNQD
+802 
-808 NQTVQVNTDEN
+808 VQ
-819 TVTDLAEPLHAG
+819 
-831 QYVVV
+831 
-836 DYDGKLTR
+836 
-844 SLPAQLYAQHIFGAT
+844 
-859 LKGIVS
+859 
-865 AVNEREVTLIE
+865 
-876 DETQQ
+876 
-881 EYIVHLPEDVELPT
+881 
-895 DGEHIAVHFNG
+895 
-906 VIAMSLPAQLSALAW
+906 
-921 DVIPSEEMRAE
+921 

>member
-64 VSGISVALKNG
+64 VSGMSVALKNG

-100 ESGVKEHDGGTYRL
+100 ETGVKEHDGGTYRL

-164 LISCIIVLAVLL
+164 LVSCIIVLAVLL

-264 ALTTVAGM
+264 ALTSVAGM

-285 IGVVLAKGIVLS
+285 IGIVLAKGIVLS

-320 HKPLHISGKLIT
+320 HKPPHISGKLIT
-332 HGARGVVP
+332 RGARGVVP
-340 VLLIVLIVAGTILQ
+340 ILLIALIVAGTILQ

-398 QRDMLTEMQAIAF
+398 QRDMLAEMQAIAF
-411 DSKPIVNSV
+411 DGAPIVNSV

-465 DALIERLIPLA
+465 DALIERLISLA

-522 SPYAHD
+522 SPYTHD
-528 ALQQIETILYK
+528 AVQQIETILYK

-554 DDIAIS
+554 DDIATS

-604 MAFSGLVDGSV
+604 IAFSGLVDGSV

-638 TSHYRRCRS
+638 TSHYRRCRNT
-647 ALPPREAV
+647 LPPREAV

-733 RNRPFNKW
+733 RNRPFNKC
-741 RAKKQPAITKR
+741 RAKNNPQ
-752 RTLTMTAKI
+752 
-761 VSILLALLTLISGT
+761 
-775 AAASFDP
+775 
-782 EADLQTQH
+782 
-790 GYILEMLDDGSF
+790 
-802 LLLNQD
+802 
-808 NQTVQVNTDEN
+808 
-819 TVTDLAEPLHAG
+819 
-831 QYVVV
+831 
-836 DYDGKLTR
+836 
-844 SLPAQLYAQHIFGAT
+844 
-859 LKGIVS
+859 
-865 AVNEREVTLIE
+865 
-876 DETQQ
+876 
-881 EYIVHLPEDVELPT
+881 
-895 DGEHIAVHFNG
+895 
-906 VIAMSLPAQLSALAW
+906 
-921 DVIPSEEMRAE
+921 

>member
-1 MRQKVAALIVRLR
+1 MRQKAAALIVRLR

-64 VSGISVALKNG
+64 VSGISVALKNAS
-75 TEEDAQQTAS
+75 EEQTQQTAA
-85 WIAALDGVM
+85 WIAGLDGVM

-100 ESGVKEHDGGTYRL
+100 ETGVKAHDGDTYRL

-120 ADNSDAVYDA
+120 EESSDAVYDA
-130 IEAQLADTPHLISG
+130 IEAQLADTAHLISG

-164 LISCIIVLAVLL
+164 LVSCIIVLAVLL
-176 AMSRSWLEPFIF
+176 AMSRSWLEPFVF

-247 EAMTQALA
+247 EAMVQALA

-285 IGVVLAKGIVLS
+285 IGIVLS

-332 HGARGVVP
+332 RGARGVVP
-340 VLLIVLIVAGTILQ
+340 ILLIVLIIAGTILQ

-398 QRDMLTEMQAIAF
+398 QRDMLAEMQFIAF
-411 DSKPIVNSV
+411 DGKPIVNSV

-434 DVPKAAQLLGYSE
+434 DAAKAAQLLGYSE
-447 QQVQMV
+447 QQVQTV
-453 FNQLGVTDNIRA
+453 FNQLGITGSIRA
-465 DALIERLIPLA
+465 DALIEQLIPLA
-476 KRFSMLVPKAAME
+476 KRFSILVPKAALE
-489 QLNQAE
+489 QLNQAQ
-495 TLLNTANSTFNG
+495 TLLDTANSTFNG

-528 ALQQIETILYK
+528 AVQQIESILYK

-554 DDIAIS
+554 DDIATS

-580 MISFRSLIIP
+580 MLSFRSLVIP
-590 AMLVCLIQGAVYIN
+590 AMLVCVIQGAVYIN

-638 TSHYRRCRS
+638 TSHYRECRS
-647 ALPPREAV
+647 TLPPRKAA

-720 WMIKKILKRRNFL
+720 WVVKKN
-733 RNRPFNKW
+733 NKK
-741 RAKKQPAITKR
+741 AE
-752 RTLTMTAKI
+752 L
-761 VSILLALLTLISGT
+761 S
-775 AAASFDP
+775 P
-782 EADLQTQH
+782 EP
-790 GYILEMLDDGSF
+790 S
-802 LLLNQD
+802 
-808 NQTVQVNTDEN
+808 VQ
-819 TVTDLAEPLHAG
+819 
-831 QYVVV
+831 
-836 DYDGKLTR
+836 
-844 SLPAQLYAQHIFGAT
+844 
-859 LKGIVS
+859 
-865 AVNEREVTLIE
+865 
-876 DETQQ
+876 
-881 EYIVHLPEDVELPT
+881 
-895 DGEHIAVHFNG
+895 
-906 VIAMSLPAQLSALAW
+906 
-921 DVIPSEEMRAE
+921 

>member
-590 AMLVCLIQGAVYIN
+590 AMLVCLIQGAVCIN

>member
-64 VSGISVALKNG
+64 VSGMSVALKNG

-100 ESGVKEHDGGTYRL
+100 ETGVKEHDGGTYRL

-164 LISCIIVLAVLL
+164 LVSCIIVLAVLL

-264 ALTTVAGM
+264 ALTSVAGM

-285 IGVVLAKGIVLS
+285 IGIVLAKGIVLS

-320 HKPLHISGKLIT
+320 HKPPHISGKLIT
-332 HGARGVVP
+332 RGARGVVP
-340 VLLIVLIVAGTILQ
+340 ILLIALIVAGTILQ

-398 QRDMLTEMQAIAF
+398 QRDMLAEMQAIAF
-411 DSKPIVNSV
+411 DGAPIVNSV

-465 DALIERLIPLA
+465 DALIERLISLA

-528 ALQQIETILYK
+528 AVQQIEAILYK

-554 DDIAIS
+554 DDIATS

-580 MISFRSLIIP
+580 MISFRSLVIP

-604 MAFSGLVDGSV
+604 IAFSGLVDGSV

-733 RNRPFNKW
+733 RNRPFNKC

-906 VIAMSLPAQLSALAW
+906 VIALSLPAQLSALAW
-921 DVIPSEEMRAE
+921 DVIPDAEMRAE

>member
-64 VSGISVALKNG
+64 VSGMSVALKNG

-100 ESGVKEHDGGTYRL
+100 ETGVKEHDGDTYRL

-164 LISCIIVLAVLL
+164 LVSCIIVLAVLL

-285 IGVVLAKGIVLS
+285 IGIVLAKGIVLS

-313 PLLDKTA
+313 PMLDKTT

-332 HGARGVVP
+332 RGARGVVP
-340 VLLIVLIVAGTILQ
+340 ILLIALIVAGTILQ

-398 QRDMLTEMQAIAF
+398 QRDMLAEMQAIAF
-411 DSKPIVNSV
+411 DGKPIVNSV

-453 FNQLGVTDNIRA
+453 FNQLGVTDSIRA
-465 DALIERLIPLA
+465 DALIERLISLA

-528 ALQQIETILYK
+528 AVQQIEAILYK

-554 DDIAIS
+554 DDIATS

-565 TRVSLITIGL
+565 ARVSLITIGL

-580 MISFRSLIIP
+580 MISFRSLVIP

-733 RNRPFNKW
+733 RNRPFNKC

-782 EADLQTQH
+782 ETDLQTQH

-895 DGEHIAVHFNG
+895 EGEHIAVHFNG
-906 VIAMSLPAQLSALAW
+906 VIALSLPAQLSALAW
-921 DVIPSEEMRAE
+921 DVIPDAEMRAE

>member
-1 MRQKVAALIVRLR
+1 MAAPETLTIEKEQGEASAVEERLPSRRKRNAAIFVPLAALWLVLDIATKAYFNGFSVGQVVAGPFLGLVQFRLVHNTGAAWGMFDESTFA
-14 IPLMILMLI
+14 LGVMS
-23 LAVLCGT
+23 VLVC
-30 TIRSVKVNY
+30 
-39 DLISYLDDDTAAMR
+39 
-53 GLAIMNSEFSG
+53 
-64 VSGISVALKNG
+64 VAL
-75 TEEDAQQTAS
+75 TVYLFTAGKR
-85 WIAALDGVM
+85 AGVM
-94 LANHDA
+94 
-100 ESGVKEHDGGTYRL
+100 ETVG
-114 IRVIAN
+114 IA
-120 ADNSDAVYDA
+120 
-130 IEAQLADTPHLISG
+130 
-144 GPKDNRL
+144 
-151 LQQNIGREMPIVM
+151 
-164 LISCIIVLAVLL
+164 
-176 AMSRSWLEPFIF
+176 
-188 FLIIAVSILLNMGTN
+188 
-203 WIFPSISF
+203 
-211 VTFAVAAILQLA
+211 
-223 LAMDYSIM
+223 
-231 LINAFERLRAQ
+231 
-242 GLAPR
+242 
-247 EAMTQALA
+247 
-255 DSFMPIASS
+255 
-264 ALTTVAGM
+264 
-272 LALVFMSFTIGFD
+272 
-285 IGVVLAKGIVLS
+285 
-297 MLTVF
+297 
-302 LLMPGVLVACS
+302 
-313 PLLDKTA
+313 
-320 HKPLHISGKLIT
+320 
-332 HGARGVVP
+332 
-340 VLLIVLIVAGTILQ
+340 LIVAGTILQ

-465 DALIERLIPLA
+465 DALIERLISLA

-528 ALQQIETILYK
+528 AVQQIETILYK

-554 DDIAIS
+554 DDIATS

-565 TRVSLITIGL
+565 ARVSLITIGL

-720 WMIKKILKRRNFL
+720 WMIKKNS
-733 RNRPFNKW
+733 
-741 RAKKQPAITKR
+741 KKAELSSEP
-752 RTLTMTAKI
+752 
-761 VSILLALLTLISGT
+761 S
-775 AAASFDP
+775 
-782 EADLQTQH
+782 
-790 GYILEMLDDGSF
+790 
-802 LLLNQD
+802 
-808 NQTVQVNTDEN
+808 VQ
-819 TVTDLAEPLHAG
+819 
-831 QYVVV
+831 
-836 DYDGKLTR
+836 
-844 SLPAQLYAQHIFGAT
+844 
-859 LKGIVS
+859 
-865 AVNEREVTLIE
+865 
-876 DETQQ
+876 
-881 EYIVHLPEDVELPT
+881 
-895 DGEHIAVHFNG
+895 
-906 VIAMSLPAQLSALAW
+906 
-921 DVIPSEEMRAE
+921 

>member
-1 MRQKVAALIVRLR
+1 MRQKVAALIMRLR

-64 VSGISVALKNG
+64 VSGMSVALKNG

-100 ESGVKEHDGGTYRL
+100 ETGVKEHDGDTYRL

-164 LISCIIVLAVLL
+164 LVSCIIVLAVLL

-285 IGVVLAKGIVLS
+285 IGIVLAKGIVLS

-313 PLLDKTA
+313 PMLDKTT

-332 HGARGVVP
+332 RGARGVVP
-340 VLLIVLIVAGTILQ
+340 ILLIALIVAGTILQ

-389 DTTDEGYQR
+389 DTTDKGYQR
-398 QRDMLTEMQAIAF
+398 QRDMLAEMQAIAF
-411 DSKPIVNSV
+411 DGAPIVNSV

-476 KRFSMLVPKAAME
+476 KRFSMLVPKAAE

-528 ALQQIETILYK
+528 AVQQIETILYK

-554 DDIAIS
+554 DDIATS

-580 MISFRSLIIP
+580 MISFRSLVIP

-604 MAFSGLVDGSV
+604 MAFSGLLDGSV

-720 WMIKKILKRRNFL
+720 WMIKKNS
-733 RNRPFNKW
+733 
-741 RAKKQPAITKR
+741 KKAELSSEP
-752 RTLTMTAKI
+752 
-761 VSILLALLTLISGT
+761 S
-775 AAASFDP
+775 
-782 EADLQTQH
+782 
-790 GYILEMLDDGSF
+790 
-802 LLLNQD
+802 
-808 NQTVQVNTDEN
+808 VQ
-819 TVTDLAEPLHAG
+819 
-831 QYVVV
+831 
-836 DYDGKLTR
+836 
-844 SLPAQLYAQHIFGAT
+844 
-859 LKGIVS
+859 
-865 AVNEREVTLIE
+865 
-876 DETQQ
+876 
-881 EYIVHLPEDVELPT
+881 
-895 DGEHIAVHFNG
+895 
-906 VIAMSLPAQLSALAW
+906 
-921 DVIPSEEMRAE
+921 

>member
-64 VSGISVALKNG
+64 VSGMSVALKNG

-100 ESGVKEHDGGTYRL
+100 ETGVKEHDGGTYRL

-164 LISCIIVLAVLL
+164 LVSCIIVLAVLL

-264 ALTTVAGM
+264 ALTSVAGM

-285 IGVVLAKGIVLS
+285 IGIVLAKGIVLS

-320 HKPLHISGKLIT
+320 HKPPHISGKLIT
-332 HGARGVVP
+332 RGARGVVP
-340 VLLIVLIVAGTILQ
+340 ILLIALIVAGTILQ

-398 QRDMLTEMQAIAF
+398 QRDMLAEMQAIAF
-411 DSKPIVNSV
+411 DGAPIVNSV

-465 DALIERLIPLA
+465 DALIERLISLA

-528 ALQQIETILYK
+528 AVQQIEAILYK
-539 YYGEDGALSGMLVAM
+539 YYGEAGALLHRRYDARQSDHLRSGFPDRDDLLPLAHHPGDAGLPDSGRGIHQHRLLWTGRRLGILHVLSDLRGAANGRNHRLRHPADQPLPQVPQHPSPARGRCAGHADVAANHP
-554 DDIAIS
+554 DLGS
-560 FTGDM
+560 
-565 TRVSLITIGL
+565 
-575 VFLIV
+575 
-580 MISFRSLIIP
+580 
-590 AMLVCLIQGAVYIN
+590 GA
-604 MAFSGLVDGSV
+604 
-615 FFMCYLICVAL
+615 
-626 QMGATIDYGILL
+626 DYGGLCRGQDQHGFL
-638 TSHYRRCRS
+638 YFLHRHHAGARR
-647 ALPPREAV
+647 
-655 AQAMQMSLQ
+655 
-664 TILTSGLALITA
+664 G
-676 GFAVGKIST
+676 G
-685 VFYISSI
+685 I
-692 GTMLARG
+692 GTAD
-699 AVVSV
+699 SV
-704 LLILFLL
+704 
-711 PQLLIWLDR
+711 P
-720 WMIKKILKRRNFL
+720 
-733 RNRPFNKW
+733 
-741 RAKKQPAITKR
+741 
-752 RTLTMTAKI
+752 
-761 VSILLALLTLISGT
+761 
-775 AAASFDP
+775 AAAA
-782 EADLQTQH
+782 ADLA
-790 GYILEMLDDGSF
+790 GSLDD
-802 LLLNQD
+802 
-808 NQTVQVNTDEN
+808 
-819 TVTDLAEPLHAG
+819 
-831 QYVVV
+831 
-836 DYDGKLTR
+836 
-844 SLPAQLYAQHIFGAT
+844 
-859 LKGIVS
+859 
-865 AVNEREVTLIE
+865 
-876 DETQQ
+876 
-881 EYIVHLPEDVELPT
+881 
-895 DGEHIAVHFNG
+895 
-906 VIAMSLPAQLSALAW
+906 
-921 DVIPSEEMRAE
+921 

>member
-64 VSGISVALKNG
+64 VSGMSVALKNG

-100 ESGVKEHDGGTYRL
+100 ETGVKEHDGGTYRL

-720 WMIKKILKRRNFL
+720 WMIKKNLKRRNFL
-733 RNRPFNKW
+733 RNRPFNKC

>member
-720 WMIKKILKRRNFL
+720 WMIKRILKRRNFL